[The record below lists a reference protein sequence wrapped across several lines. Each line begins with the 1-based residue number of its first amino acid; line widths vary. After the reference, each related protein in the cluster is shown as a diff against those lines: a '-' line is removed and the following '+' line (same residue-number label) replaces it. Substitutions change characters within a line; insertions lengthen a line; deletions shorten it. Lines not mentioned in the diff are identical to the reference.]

1 MNMASPDNHP
11 VLPEPSLEQ
20 RKVLERIEQQR
31 ERLHARSAAQ
41 RQALAL
47 RQEQQS
53 IDPEAPLSVKL
64 ITFAR
69 LHPVAVAVAAA
80 AAIVAGPSRLV
91 RWAGIAMPL
100 ISRLRR

>member
-1 MNMASPDNHP
+1 MSMAPSENQ
-11 VLPEPSLEQ
+11 VFIPEPSVEQ
-20 RKVLERIEQQR
+20 REVLERIERQR
-31 ERLHARSAAQ
+31 ERLHARRLAQ

-47 RQEQQS
+47 REEQQS

-64 ITFAR
+64 IAFAR